1 MKAVITK
8 INFIKEY
15 ETKFGKMYQFTALYD
30 DKKASFSSKSQNQT
44 TFTEG
49 KENEFTEEFREYNGA
64 TYTTIKPI
72 KQAFAGNSGYSR
84 EVKKEQSK
92 YSGFAVS
99 YVKDLIIAGK
109 IDIKDWQVASEK
121 IFTFMVNLDKSIQ
134 Q

>member
-8 INFIKEY
+8 ITFVKEY
-15 ETKFGKMYQFTALYD
+15 DTKFGKMCQFDVYYD
-30 DKKASFSSKSQNQT
+30 DKKASFSSKTKEQT
-44 TFTEG
+44 TFKEG
-49 KENEFTEEFREYNGA
+49 QENEFTEEAKDYNGRI
-64 TYTTIKPI
+64 YTTIKPI
-72 KQAFAGNSGYSR
+72 KQAFNSGYSR

-109 IDIKDWQVASEK
+109 VEIKDWEKASEK